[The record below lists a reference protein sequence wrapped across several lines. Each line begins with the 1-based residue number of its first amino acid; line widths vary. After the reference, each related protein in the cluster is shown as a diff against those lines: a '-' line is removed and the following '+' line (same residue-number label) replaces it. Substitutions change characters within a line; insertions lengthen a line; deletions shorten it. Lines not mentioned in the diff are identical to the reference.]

1 MRSNTRAV
9 RTAALAAVSLAI
21 LAAQPAH
28 AAAVHERGTVSVVAG
43 SLVTVK
49 SQDGKNLTFDLG
61 DGWKVGGLEKG
72 TMADIKPGTF
82 IGTAT
87 SGDDTDMKALEVVVF
102 PESMRGTGEGH
113 YAWDLGSK
121 SMMTNA
127 NVDNAVKG
135 VDGQT
140 VTLSYKGGEK
150 KVQIKDTTPIVKPV
164 DATKADLVPGA
175 KVFIVTPGESGGKL
189 EAGRVVVGKDGI
201 TPPM

>member
-1 MRSNTRAV
+1 MKRTNARSVLAA
-9 RTAALAAVSLAI
+9 AALAGL
-21 LAAQPAH
+21 LAAVPAE
-28 AAAVHERGTVSVVAG
+28 AASLHERGTVSSVDGAVVK
-43 SLVTVK
+43 LK
-49 SQDGKNLTFDLG
+49 SRDGKELSLNLD
-61 DGWKVGGLEKG
+61 DGWKIAGMEKASI
-72 TMADIKPGTF
+72 ADIKPGTF

-87 SGDDTDMKALEVVVF
+87 SGDDADLKALEVVVF

-113 YAWDLGSK
+113 YAWDLQPK

-150 KVQIKDTTPIVKPV
+150 KVLIKDTTPIVKPTE
-164 DATKADLVPGA
+164 ATKADLVPGA
-175 KVFIVTPGESGGKL
+175 KVFVITPGEADGKL
-189 EAGRVVVGKDGI
+189 EKGTVVVGKDGL